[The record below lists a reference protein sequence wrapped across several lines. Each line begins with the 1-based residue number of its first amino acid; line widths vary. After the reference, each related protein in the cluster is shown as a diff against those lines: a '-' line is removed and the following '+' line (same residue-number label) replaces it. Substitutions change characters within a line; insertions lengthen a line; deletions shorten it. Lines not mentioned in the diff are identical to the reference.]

1 MICRRVSTYAAV
13 APLAG
18 TSAPPLDDEEE
29 LLELDELLE
38 LEEDELLELE
48 LDEDEELLEL
58 ELELDE
64 ELDELEELD
73 EELEEL
79 ELLEEPESDPDEPP
93 PHAAMS
99 NDNDKAAITAS
110 DRLVGRCCMFVSV
123 SCCYR
128 RHPPG
133 CRRVGRI
140 YGNARI
146 APSRVAAYRP

>member
-1 MICRRVSTYAAV
+1 MS
-13 APLAG
+13 PLAG
-18 TSAPPLDDEEE
+18 TSAPPLDDEE

-38 LEEDELLELE
+38 LEEDELLELELEEELE

-79 ELLEEPESDPDEPP
+79 ELLEEAESDPDEPP

-110 DRLVGRCCMFVSV
+110 DRLVGSCCMFVSV

-133 CRRVGRI
+133 RRRVGRI

-146 APSRVAAYRP
+146 APSRAAAYRP